1 MSKRRIALAQGARHA
16 LGPLLRPI
24 AGRRSCSSK
33 RKSGR
38 SQQRPPQTPPLARA
52 EGGARD
58 TFTAVAAPRDRS
70 RGRDGD
76 GLATF
81 QELALGTDPANPDTN
96 GDGIPDGAEVA
107 AGMSATNLD
116 MDGDTIANAVEIGQ
130 GTDPFRAD
138 TDGDGVPD

>member
-81 QELALGTDPANPDTN
+81 QELAPGTDPANPDTN
-96 GDGIPDGAEVA
+96 GDGVPDGVDCFPLD
-107 AGMSATNLD
+107 ATRSTCPPPVP
-116 MDGDTIANAVEIGQ
+116 GDTTPPVITLTEPTNAQLILS
-130 GTDPFRAD
+130 T
-138 TDGDGVPD
+138 